1 MSKNARFVIKLP
13 SKMQDIENNEQKNI
27 IQITYHL
34 KDERLIF
41 QVVYFSS
48 SLLQEKMVKTTT
60 EKDEFSIFFLK
71 GNIFHHSDWAVWSTY
86 FYL

>member
-1 MSKNARFVIKLP
+1 
-13 SKMQDIENNEQKNI
+13 MQNIDNNKQKNI
-27 IQITYHL
+27 LEITYHL

-71 GNIFHHSDWAVWSTY
+71 GNIFYHSDWAVWSTY
-86 FYL
+86 Y

>member
-1 MSKNARFVIKLP
+1 
-13 SKMQDIENNEQKNI
+13 MQDIENNEQKNI

-60 EKDEFSIFFLK
+60 EKEEFSIFFLK
-71 GNIFHHSDWAVWSTY
+71 VNIFYHSDWAVWNTY
-86 FYL
+86 LKLNILILALN

>member
-1 MSKNARFVIKLP
+1 
-13 SKMQDIENNEQKNI
+13 MQDIENKEQKNI

-60 EKDEFSIFFLK
+60 EKDEFSGVFFK
-71 GNIFHHSDWAVWSTY
+71 GNIFHHSDRAVWSTY
-86 FYL
+86 